1 MCAYKYIYLPAH
13 CLKVV
18 VYSCVQE
25 SAAGVIVSWCSPCVG
40 KTLVVLITCR
50 LLITWLC
57 NGPST
62 VAASHSFDAMSLS
75 SHGWSLASVTNFFF
89 RVSAAWII
97 NQWNLSNPRCMG
109 LVTWLGAVLLHS
121 LTSSRG
127 LNCANFRYVSGNTMR
142 RRWWVFVLLAIWKKK
157 KTIGRT
163 MFYWLFDSHSDSL
176 QQLHTRSKSCN
187 VPRRLCRC
195 RAQSSSHILDHLTAR
210 KLSSNIDEV
219 LWTHTVISSIF
230 FFVFVLR
237 LRYNE
242 HFRTSQLILPSYNR
256 SHRL

>member
-157 KTIGRT
+157 KQSEEPCFIGCLT
-163 MFYWLFDSHSDSL
+163 PIAIACS
-176 QQLHTRSKSCN
+176 SCIPVLN
-187 VPRRLCRC
+187 RVMY
-195 RAQSSSHILDHLTAR
+195 RADYVDVVRNQVR
-210 KLSSNIDEV
+210 
-219 LWTHTVISSIF
+219 IS
-230 FFVFVLR
+230 
-237 LRYNE
+237 
-242 HFRTSQLILPSYNR
+242 
-256 SHRL
+256 